1 MSTEGSYYVPEQSK
15 LPLAAALGMGTMA
28 FGAASWVIEGGTSTV
43 FLIGTAI
50 MAAVMYKWWS
60 IVIEENT
67 QGIVSDQL
75 KYSYVLGM
83 YWFIFSELMFF
94 VCFFGSLFYVRVLVG
109 PWLGG
114 EAAIGLFDDTATDA
128 AVANATHLWNEYDPT
143 WPPLVTPDQTINA
156 EGAKF
161 IGPEEA
167 MSSPWAPAWGELLS
181 LNFRGFF
188 ASFSGW
194 TAIFS
199 WLPLWNTIVLISS
212 SVTCEFAHHALKHGD
227 RKRFNR
233 WLGVTVSL
241 GIFFLFLQAEEYIHA
256 YQELGLTLESGI
268 YGTTFFLLT
277 GFHGAHVTLGTIMLL
292 IAFLRGLKG
301 HFNETDHFGFEAAAW
316 YWHFVDVI
324 WIGLFVI
331 VYVLG

>member
-60 IVIEENT
+60 VVIEENT

-114 EAAIGLFDDTATDA
+114 EAAIGVFDDTATDA
-128 AVANATHLWNEYDPT
+128 AIANATHLWNEYDPT
-143 WPPLVTPDQTINA
+143 WPPLITPDQTVNA

-161 IGPEEA
+161 VGPQEA
-167 MSSPWAPAWGELLS
+167 MSFP
-181 LNFRGFF
+181 
-188 ASFSGW
+188 GW
-194 TAIFS
+194 ERLGS
-199 WLPLWNTIVLISS
+199 WLPLYNTIVLISS
-212 SVTCEFAHHALKHGD
+212 SLTVDKAHHALKDGN
-227 RKRFNR
+227 RQAFIR
-233 WLGVTVSL
+233 WLGLTVFL
-241 GIFFLFLQAEEYIHA
+241 GGVFLVLQAEEYVHA
-256 YQELGLTLESGI
+256 YKELGLTLDSGI

-292 IAFLRGLKG
+292 ISFLRGLKG

-324 WIGLFVI
+324 WIGLFFI
-331 VYVLG
+331 VYVFD

>member
-114 EAAIGLFDDTATDA
+114 EAAIGVFDDTATDA
-128 AVANATHLWNEYDPT
+128 AIANATHLWNEYDPT
-143 WPPLVTPDQTINA
+143 WPPLITPDQTVNA

-161 IGPEEA
+161 VGPQEA
-167 MSSPWAPAWGELLS
+167 MSFP
-181 LNFRGFF
+181 
-188 ASFSGW
+188 GW
-194 TAIFS
+194 ERLGS
-199 WLPLWNTIVLISS
+199 WLPLYNTIVLISS
-212 SVTCEFAHHALKHGD
+212 SLTVDKAHHALKDGN
-227 RKRFNR
+227 RQAFIR
-233 WLGVTVSL
+233 WLGLTVFL
-241 GIFFLFLQAEEYIHA
+241 GGVFLVLQAEEYVHA
-256 YQELGLTLESGI
+256 YKELGLTLDSGI

-292 IAFLRGLKG
+292 ISFLRGLKG

-324 WIGLFVI
+324 WIGLFFI
-331 VYVLG
+331 VYVFD

>member
-1 MSTEGSYYVPEQSK
+1 MSSENSYYVPEQSK
-15 LPLAAALGMGTMA
+15 LPLAAATGMGVMA
-28 FGAASWVIEGGTSTV
+28 YGAASWVIEGGTSTI
-43 FLIGTAI
+43 FLIGTLI
-50 MAAVMYKWWS
+50 MASVMFMWWS
-60 IVIEENT
+60 LVIKENT

-75 KYSYVLGM
+75 KHSYVLGM

-109 PWLGG
+109 PWLDG
-114 EAAIGLFDDTATDA
+114 EAAIGWFDDTATDA
-128 AVANATHLWNEYDPT
+128 AIANATHLWPGYDAA
-143 WPPLVTPDQTINA
+143 WPPIVTPDQVVTLAANPDA
-156 EGAKF
+156 TEFQFK
-161 IGPEEA
+161 GPKEA
-167 MSSPWAPAWGELLS
+167 MSFPGW
-181 LNFRGFF
+181 
-188 ASFSGW
+188 SFSELM
-194 TAIFS
+194 A
-199 WLPLWNTIVLISS
+199 WLPLWSGTVHI
-212 SVTCEFAHHALKHGD
+212 AHHALKEGD
-227 RKRFNR
+227 RKKFVR
-233 WLGVTVSL
+233 WLGLTVLL

-292 IAFLRGLKG
+292 IAFLRGAKG

-324 WIGLFVI
+324 WVGLFLI

>member
-15 LPLAAALGMGTMA
+15 LPLAAALGMGVMA
-28 FGAASWVIEGGTSTV
+28 FGAASWVIEGGTSTM

-50 MAAVMYKWWS
+50 MAVVMYKWWS
-60 IVIEENT
+60 LVIEENT

-109 PWLGG
+109 PWIGG
-114 EAAIGLFDDTATDA
+114 EAAIGLFDDTPTDA
-128 AVANATHLWNEYDPT
+128 AIANATHLWSGYDAT
-143 WPPLVTPDQTINA
+143 WPPLVTPDQAVNA
-156 EGAKF
+156 DAAKF
-161 IGPEEA
+161 IGAQEA
-167 MSSPWAPAWGELLS
+167 MSFPGWAKILG
-181 LNFRGFF
+181 
-188 ASFSGW
+188 
-194 TAIFS
+194 
-199 WLPLWNTIVLISS
+199 WLPLWNTIVLIASS
-212 SVTCEFAHHALKHGD
+212 GTVHVAHHALKEGN
-227 RKRFNR
+227 RKKFVR
-233 WLGVTVSL
+233 WLGLTVAL
-241 GIFFLFLQAEEYIHA
+241 GVFFLFLQAEEYIHA

-301 HFNETDHFGFEAAAW
+301 HFSESDHFGFEAAAW

-324 WIGLFVI
+324 WIGLFII

>member
-114 EAAIGLFDDTATDA
+114 EAAIGVFDDTATDA
-128 AVANATHLWNEYDPT
+128 AIANATHLWNEYDPT
-143 WPPLVTPDQTINA
+143 WPPLITPDQTVNA

-161 IGPEEA
+161 VGPQEA
-167 MSSPWAPAWGELLS
+167 MSFP
-181 LNFRGFF
+181 
-188 ASFSGW
+188 GW
-194 TAIFS
+194 ERLGS
-199 WLPLWNTIVLISS
+199 WLPLYNTIVLIISS
-212 SVTCEFAHHALKHGD
+212 LTVDKAHHALKDGN
-227 RKRFNR
+227 RQAFIR
-233 WLGVTVSL
+233 WLGLTLIL
-241 GIFFLFLQAEEYIHA
+241 GGVFLVLQAEEYVHA
-256 YQELGLTLESGI
+256 YKELGLTLDSGI

-292 IAFLRGLKG
+292 ISFLRGLKG

-324 WIGLFVI
+324 WIGLFFI
-331 VYVLG
+331 VYVFD

>member
-15 LPLAAALGMGTMA
+15 LPLAAALGMGVMA
-28 FGAASWVIEGGTSTV
+28 FGAGSWVIEGGTSSV
-43 FLIGTAI
+43 FLIGTLI
-50 MAAVMYKWWS
+50 MAIVMYKWWS
-60 IVIEENT
+60 IVIQENT

-75 KYSYVLGM
+75 KHSYVLGM

-109 PWLGG
+109 PWIGG
-114 EAAIGLFDDTATDA
+114 EAAVGLFDDTATDA
-128 AVANATHLWNEYDPT
+128 AIANATHLWNGYDAT
-143 WPPLVTPDQTINA
+143 WPPLVTPDQTVN
-156 EGAKF
+156 GDVAKF
-161 IGPEEA
+161 IGPQEA
-167 MSSPWAPAWGELLS
+167 MSFP
-181 LNFRGFF
+181 
-188 ASFSGW
+188 GW
-194 TAIFS
+194 SQIFG

-212 SVTCEFAHHALKHGD
+212 SGTVHVAHHALKEGN
-227 RKRFNR
+227 RKKFVQ
-233 WLGVTVSL
+233 WLGLTVML
-241 GIFFLFLQAEEYIHA
+241 GVIFLFLQAEEYIHA

-301 HFNETDHFGFEAAAW
+301 HFNEADHFGFEAAAW

-324 WIGLFVI
+324 WIGLFII

>member
-167 MSSPWAPAWGELLS
+167 MSFP
-181 LNFRGFF
+181 
-188 ASFSGW
+188 GW
-194 TAIFS
+194 ERLGS
-199 WLPLWNTIVLISS
+199 WLPLYNTIVLISS
-212 SVTCEFAHHALKHGD
+212 SLTVDKAHHALKDGN
-227 RKRFNR
+227 RQAFIR
-233 WLGVTVSL
+233 WLGFTVFL
-241 GIFFLFLQAEEYIHA
+241 GGVFLILQAEEYVHA
-256 YQELGLTLESGI
+256 YKELGLTLDSGI

-292 IAFLRGLKG
+292 ISFLRGLKG
-301 HFNETDHFGFEAAAW
+301 HFNETDHFGFDAAAW

-324 WIGLFVI
+324 WIGLFFI
-331 VYVLG
+331 VYVFD

>member
-114 EAAIGLFDDTATDA
+114 EAAIGVFDDTATDA
-128 AVANATHLWNEYDPT
+128 AIANATHLWNEYDPT
-143 WPPLVTPDQTINA
+143 WPPLITPDQTVNA

-161 IGPEEA
+161 VGPQEA
-167 MSSPWAPAWGELLS
+167 MSFP
-181 LNFRGFF
+181 
-188 ASFSGW
+188 GW
-194 TAIFS
+194 DKLGS
-199 WLPLWNTIVLISS
+199 WLPLYNTIVLISS
-212 SVTCEFAHHALKHGD
+212 SLTVDKAHHALKDGN
-227 RKRFNR
+227 RQAFIR
-233 WLGVTVSL
+233 WLGLTVFL
-241 GIFFLFLQAEEYIHA
+241 GGVFLVLQAEEYVHA
-256 YQELGLTLESGI
+256 YKELGLTLDSGI

-292 IAFLRGLKG
+292 ISFLRGLKG

-324 WIGLFVI
+324 WIGLFFI
-331 VYVLG
+331 VYVFD

>member
-28 FGAASWVIEGGTSTV
+28 FGAASWGIEGGTSTL
-43 FLIGTAI
+43 FLIGSAI

-67 QGIVSDQL
+67 SGIVSDQL
-75 KYSYVLGM
+75 KHSYVLGM

-114 EAAIGLFDDTATDA
+114 EAAIGLFDDTPTDA
-128 AVANATHLWNEYDPT
+128 AIANATHLWSGYEST
-143 WPPLVTPDQTINA
+143 WPPLVTPDQVVNPDS
-156 EGAKF
+156 AKF
-161 IGPEEA
+161 VGPQEA
-167 MSSPWAPAWGELLS
+167 MSLP
-181 LNFRGFF
+181 
-188 ASFSGW
+188 GW
-194 TAIFS
+194 ERLGS
-199 WLPLWNTIVLISS
+199 WLPLYNTIVLISS
-212 SVTCEFAHHALKHGD
+212 SLTVDRAHHALKDGN
-227 RKRFNR
+227 RQAFIR
-233 WLGVTVSL
+233 WLGFTVFL
-241 GIFFLFLQAEEYIHA
+241 GIVFLFLQAEEYIHA
-256 YQELGLTLESGI
+256 YKELGLTLDSGI

-292 IAFLRGLKG
+292 ISFLRGLKG

-324 WIGLFVI
+324 WIGLFFI
-331 VYVLG
+331 VYVFD

>member
-15 LPLAAALGMGTMA
+15 LPLASALGMGTMA

-114 EAAIGLFDDTATDA
+114 EAAIGVFDDTATDA
-128 AVANATHLWNEYDPT
+128 AIANATHLWNEYDPT
-143 WPPLVTPDQTINA
+143 WPPLITPDQTVNA

-161 IGPEEA
+161 VGPQEA
-167 MSSPWAPAWGELLS
+167 MSFP
-181 LNFRGFF
+181 
-188 ASFSGW
+188 GW
-194 TAIFS
+194 ERLGS
-199 WLPLWNTIVLISS
+199 WLPLYNTIVLISS
-212 SVTCEFAHHALKHGD
+212 SLTVDKAHHALKDGN
-227 RKRFNR
+227 RQAFIR
-233 WLGVTVSL
+233 WLGLTVFL
-241 GIFFLFLQAEEYIHA
+241 GGVFLVLQAEEYVHA
-256 YQELGLTLESGI
+256 YKELGLTLDSGI

-292 IAFLRGLKG
+292 ISFLRGLKG

-324 WIGLFVI
+324 WIGLFFI
-331 VYVLG
+331 VYVFD

>member
-114 EAAIGLFDDTATDA
+114 EAAIGVFDDTATDA
-128 AVANATHLWNEYDPT
+128 AIANATHLWNEYDPT
-143 WPPLVTPDQTINA
+143 WPPLITPDQTVNA

-161 IGPEEA
+161 VGPQEA
-167 MSSPWAPAWGELLS
+167 MSFP
-181 LNFRGFF
+181 
-188 ASFSGW
+188 GW
-194 TAIFS
+194 EKLGS
-199 WLPLWNTIVLISS
+199 WLPLYNTIVLISS
-212 SVTCEFAHHALKHGD
+212 SLTVDKAHHALKDGN
-227 RKRFNR
+227 RQAFIR
-233 WLGVTVSL
+233 WLGLTVFL
-241 GIFFLFLQAEEYIHA
+241 GGVFLVLQAEEYVHA
-256 YQELGLTLESGI
+256 YKELGLTLDSGI

-292 IAFLRGLKG
+292 ISFLRGLKG

-324 WIGLFVI
+324 WIGLFFI
-331 VYVLG
+331 VYVFD

>member
-28 FGAASWVIEGGTSTV
+28 FGAASWVIEGGTSTI

-114 EAAIGLFDDTATDA
+114 EAAIGVFDDTATDA
-128 AVANATHLWNEYDPT
+128 AIANATHLWNEYDPT
-143 WPPLVTPDQTINA
+143 WPPLITPDQTVNA

-161 IGPEEA
+161 VGPQEA
-167 MSSPWAPAWGELLS
+167 MSFP
-181 LNFRGFF
+181 
-188 ASFSGW
+188 GW
-194 TAIFS
+194 ERLGS
-199 WLPLWNTIVLISS
+199 WLPLYNTIVLISS
-212 SVTCEFAHHALKHGD
+212 SLTVDKAHHALKDGN
-227 RKRFNR
+227 RQAFIR
-233 WLGVTVSL
+233 WLGLTVFL
-241 GIFFLFLQAEEYIHA
+241 GGVFLVLQAEEYVHA
-256 YQELGLTLESGI
+256 YKELGLTLDSGI

-292 IAFLRGLKG
+292 ISFLRGLKG

-324 WIGLFVI
+324 WIGLFFI
-331 VYVLG
+331 VYVFD

>member
-114 EAAIGLFDDTATDA
+114 EAAIGVFDDTATDA
-128 AVANATHLWNEYDPT
+128 AIANATHLWNEYDPT
-143 WPPLVTPDQTINA
+143 WPPLITPDQTVNA

-161 IGPEEA
+161 VGPQEA
-167 MSSPWAPAWGELLS
+167 MSFP
-181 LNFRGFF
+181 
-188 ASFSGW
+188 GW
-194 TAIFS
+194 EKLGS
-199 WLPLWNTIVLISS
+199 WLPLYNTIVLISS
-212 SVTCEFAHHALKHGD
+212 SVTVDKAHHALKDGN
-227 RKRFNR
+227 RQAFIR
-233 WLGVTVSL
+233 WLGLTVFL
-241 GIFFLFLQAEEYIHA
+241 GGVFLVLQAEEYVHA
-256 YQELGLTLESGI
+256 YKELGLTLDSGI

-292 IAFLRGLKG
+292 ISFLRGLKG

-324 WIGLFVI
+324 WIGLFFI
-331 VYVLG
+331 VYVFD

>member
-109 PWLGG
+109 PRLGG
-114 EAAIGLFDDTATDA
+114 EAAIGVFDDTATDA
-128 AVANATHLWNEYDPT
+128 AIANATHLWNEYDPT
-143 WPPLVTPDQTINA
+143 WPPLITPDQTVNA

-161 IGPEEA
+161 VGPQEA
-167 MSSPWAPAWGELLS
+167 MSFP
-181 LNFRGFF
+181 
-188 ASFSGW
+188 GW
-194 TAIFS
+194 ERLGS
-199 WLPLWNTIVLISS
+199 WLPLYNTIVLISS
-212 SVTCEFAHHALKHGD
+212 SLTVDKAHHALKDGN
-227 RKRFNR
+227 RQAFIR
-233 WLGVTVSL
+233 WLGLTVFL
-241 GIFFLFLQAEEYIHA
+241 GGVFLVLQAEEYVHA
-256 YQELGLTLESGI
+256 YKELGLTLDSGI

-292 IAFLRGLKG
+292 ISFLRGLKG

-324 WIGLFVI
+324 WIGLFFI
-331 VYVLG
+331 VYVFD

>member
-1 MSTEGSYYVPEQSK
+1 M
-15 LPLAAALGMGTMA
+15 
-28 FGAASWVIEGGTSTV
+28 

-50 MAAVMYKWWS
+50 MAVVMYKWWS
-60 IVIEENT
+60 VVIEENT

-109 PWLGG
+109 PWIGG
-114 EAAIGLFDDTATDA
+114 EAAIGLFDDTPTDA
-128 AVANATHLWNEYDPT
+128 AIANATHLWSGYDAT
-143 WPPLVTPDQTINA
+143 WPPLVTPDQAVNA
-156 EGAKF
+156 DAAKF
-161 IGPEEA
+161 IGAQEA
-167 MSSPWAPAWGELLS
+167 MSFPGWAKILG
-181 LNFRGFF
+181 
-188 ASFSGW
+188 
-194 TAIFS
+194 
-199 WLPLWNTIVLISS
+199 WLPLWNTIVLITSS
-212 SVTCEFAHHALKHGD
+212 GTVHVAHHALKEGN
-227 RKRFNR
+227 RKKFVR
-233 WLGVTVSL
+233 WLGLTVAL
-241 GIFFLFLQAEEYIHA
+241 GVFFLFLQAEEYIHA

-301 HFNETDHFGFEAAAW
+301 HFSESDHFGFEAAAW

-324 WIGLFVI
+324 WIGLFII

>member
-114 EAAIGLFDDTATDA
+114 EAAIGVFDDTATDA
-128 AVANATHLWNEYDPT
+128 AIANATHLWNEYDPT
-143 WPPLVTPDQTINA
+143 WPPLITPDQTVNA

-161 IGPEEA
+161 VGPQEA
-167 MSSPWAPAWGELLS
+167 MSFP
-181 LNFRGFF
+181 
-188 ASFSGW
+188 GW
-194 TAIFS
+194 ERLGS
-199 WLPLWNTIVLISS
+199 WLPLYNTIVLIISS
-212 SVTCEFAHHALKHGD
+212 LTVDKAHHALKDGN
-227 RKRFNR
+227 RQAFIR
-233 WLGVTVSL
+233 WLGLTVFL
-241 GIFFLFLQAEEYIHA
+241 GGVFLVLQAEEYVHA
-256 YQELGLTLESGI
+256 YKELGLTLDSGI

-292 IAFLRGLKG
+292 ISFLRGLKG

-324 WIGLFVI
+324 WIGLFFI
-331 VYVLG
+331 VYVFD